1 MALKM
6 TSAQN
11 QHERC
16 TLQPTVA
23 SAQISLVGRNMFQ
36 NQLLKTALE
45 AEFAAAVHVD
55 LLQEWPMG
63 EVAQKL
69 ESALLLWDCYGSYAK
84 EIWLRL
90 GAGGSPDATHIPIA
104 FFNAD
109 PDLGTTFER
118 QALER
123 KIRGVFYLDENPQ
136 NFLKGVSKILQGELW
151 FSRKTTSDILLD
163 MHFRSSS
170 LAVAEAML
178 THREK
183 EILIAIA
190 SGATNTEIASEINV
204 SPHTVKT
211 HLYNIYKKIDV
222 KNRLE
227 ATLWVARYL

>member
-1 MALKM
+1 M
-6 TSAQN
+6 
-11 QHERC
+11 
-16 TLQPTVA
+16 
-23 SAQISLVGRNMFQ
+23 GRNIFQ

-45 AEFAAAVHVD
+45 AEFTAAVQVD
-55 LLQEWPMG
+55 LLQEWPIG
-63 EVAQKL
+63 EIAQNL
-69 ESALLLWDCYGSYAK
+69 ESTLLLWDCYAANAK

-90 GAGGSPDATHIPIA
+90 EVGGSPDATHIPIA

-109 PDLGTTFER
+109 PNLGAIFER

-123 KIRGVFYLDENPQ
+123 KIRGVFYLDEDPKK
-136 NFLKGVSKILQGELW
+136 FLKGVSKMLQGELW
-151 FSRKTTSDILLD
+151 FSRKTTSDILLG

-170 LAVAEAML
+170 LAMAEAML
-178 THREK
+178 TQREK

-190 SGATNTEIASEINV
+190 SGASNMEIASEINV

-211 HLYNIYKKIDV
+211 HLYNIYKKIEV